1 MRLKIENEIEKIHNK
16 YLASAEEIVSG
27 YERENTLS
35 KDYEGRQMFELLQN
49 ADDEAFGSE
58 GKVLVSFDGTRLSI
72 SNTGTPFSFAGIK
85 SLLYPNASP
94 KKIHANKIGCKGLGF
109 RSILTWA
116 TQITVATQ
124 EFTVQFSQDY
134 AKDFLER
141 ILEENPSLKDEIKSL
156 SKEQYPVATLTCP
169 RIIEEQ
175 MLVEGFDTTIIIDCR
190 HNLSSDIENQIKSL
204 EFEELVFLPNLK
216 EIEIICKE
224 DYHKVFFKVVQ
235 ENEASIE
242 SEDKLTGVCESA
254 DWVLYRT
261 SGSLI
266 DENGKDRDY
275 EFIVAYDPSGKH
287 TGEVL
292 YSYFKTDVKL
302 AFPALIHGTFE
313 LTSDRNSLQK
323 GSVVNKKLIEL
334 LSDFLVETAVKISES
349 NAECNYNPLK
359 LVIAS
364 DMDIVLSQMFGL
376 DQKLRDKA
384 KEKRILPT
392 ISGSYTSVK
401 DNPKFSNLNFEKWL
415 SPEQFQ
421 NLLKHTDDEKIANYI
436 TSELDIDFYEYEE
449 FCNLINAG
457 LDHYDMLS
465 KVKLIKLIDG
475 EFTYR
480 KSSSTF
486 PQLLIDSDGNNIID
500 NSKVYPMPNEED
512 EFIELPSWVDVKFL
526 NQDME
531 HRICKELGLSKDKR
545 ALARRLSR
553 YNTDEYSFD
562 RLLRSVVNQYD
573 TIIVTED
580 KCNDI
585 LNWLWNYY
593 IKEDRQVISDIKV
606 KVICRDGEIRYA
618 KECYLGSDFD
628 NDLGERITSIFSS
641 NFVSPKEMRL
651 KTTDINEIADF
662 LVWLGVSKFP
672 RLISIELPY
681 EKRAD
686 YIRCHSSI
694 YSTRDYCYY
703 SYSDFQSIVKVT
715 VGVFEE
721 FDSIMDQANF
731 NDILCW
737 IILDEKFNKLISASN
752 EEGNPSS
759 QIIAYPF
766 AKRDSR
772 TFGAKY
778 MKSYIRYLLS
788 SVKWIP
794 NAEGLKEDA
803 KHSCFE
809 DNGLAPFIIVP
820 NVDYAYIKNVIGRNC
835 KKDVDLIL
843 SNIGVSDAFQEL
855 DKKVIYESLKQLPI
869 LDVDGKRGKSI
880 YRKLIREIDAVDGLI
895 SNNEAYTD
903 FVKTGSVLAKTSMGK
918 KYVPISEVR
927 YADKKVFSDKILK
940 NFNMF
945 DVDSRSGE
953 EKIRKLFGVMPL
965 KYVNAEVD
973 GIPIIHELDGD
984 FIEEYHKFLPFVYAC
999 RMGLKN
1005 DNQDFN
1011 RLKSTKIMLC
1021 SDVSIKYDFDGDTT
1035 ICKLEKFE
1043 TVYLRKKNAAYIQVP
1058 TEHTIISELIKDFDF
1073 ADAVSELIT
1082 VILDVN
1088 EDKDFY
1094 RDLFRE
1100 NTFIRE
1106 KKMRVDKNDEN
1117 LELLNA
1123 ARRKFKAEI
1132 NLREEFWMTLSAIMR
1147 INISEEPNS
1156 DDMIAAL
1163 GFDKGVDN
1171 GVDFDNINEYAE
1183 FIIEVFRVLKIDIS
1197 AYNNQSVHTIN
1208 IVDYWRKL
1216 LMGKAKIYRNK
1227 YLANIYETI
1236 KDEGDNVSQYEEYCN
1251 NYDSSQYDIDNSVN
1265 VDIDAVFEAEHGISF
1280 GELDEYNDSMISHL
1294 INERAEK
1301 VAADDMEFLNAN
1313 YSRSTVHAH
1322 LLFDRI
1328 DDLIIPK
1335 ISNSDAQ
1342 GEIHVNDKPKPPSIY
1357 DLIESAFSAETVGV
1371 SAVSTRIKPQVAI
1384 NSGNKFAGNHQGRVY
1399 SDQTEKAKKENGM
1412 AGEIAVF
1419 KELMQLYPETT
1430 RWVSGNAQQANRIE
1444 KGDDSCGYD
1453 MYYIDADGVKQYVEV
1468 KASKSEE
1475 ITFSLSDNELKFALS
1490 HPRNYEIFYVVI
1502 GENGKP
1508 KHEIWR
1514 LGYLFDFSE
1523 GEELM
1528 RNDRFTIESKEYCI
1542 TAKPIQK

>member
-1 MRLKIENEIEKIHNK
+1 MRSEIESEIKKIYNK
-16 YLASAEEIVSG
+16 YLVSAEEIVSG

-49 ADDEAFGSE
+49 ADDESCGSE
-58 GKVLVSFDGTRLSI
+58 GKVLVKFDGSKLSI
-72 SNTGTPFSFAGIK
+72 SNTGMPFSFRGIK

-116 TQITVATQ
+116 TQVTVATQ

-134 AKDFLER
+134 ARKFLGK
-141 ILEENPSLKDEIKSL
+141 IIDENPDLSDEIKNL
-156 SKEQYPVATLTCP
+156 SKEQYPIATLTCP
-169 RIIEEQ
+169 KIVEEQ
-175 MLVEGFDTTIIIDCR
+175 ALVEGFVTTIIIDCKQ
-190 HNLSSDIENQIKSL
+190 NLSNDIESQIKSL

-216 EIEIICKE
+216 EVEIICKE

-235 ENEASIE
+235 DNEVSIE
-242 SEDKLTGVCESA
+242 VEDKLTGVRKSA
-254 DWVLYRT
+254 DWILYRT
-261 SGSLI
+261 SGIVI
-266 DENGKDRDY
+266 DENEKDRDY

-287 TGEVL
+287 TSEVL

-323 GSVVNKKLIEL
+323 GSLVNKKLIDL

-349 NAECNYNPLK
+349 NEECSYNPLR

-364 DMDIVLSQMFGL
+364 DMDIVLSQTFGL
-376 DQKLRDKA
+376 DQKLKDKA

-392 ISGSYTSVK
+392 IAGTYTSVNE
-401 DNPKFSNLNFEKWL
+401 NPRFSGLDFEKWL
-415 SPEQFQ
+415 APEPFHA
-421 NLLKHTDDEKIANYI
+421 LLKYTSDDKIVDYI
-436 TSELDIDFYEYEE
+436 TDELGIEFYEYEE
-449 FCNLINAG
+449 FCGLINAG
-457 LDHYDMLS
+457 LDYYNVAA
-465 KVKLIKLIDG
+465 KVKLIKLIED
-475 EFTYR
+475 EFSYR
-480 KSSSTF
+480 KSSSVF
-486 PQLLIDSDGNNIID
+486 PQLLIDNEGNNIID
-500 NSKVYPMPNEED
+500 NSKVYPLPNEED
-512 EFIELPSWVDVKFL
+512 EVVELPRWVDVKYL
-526 NQDME
+526 NSDME
-531 HRICKELGLSKDKR
+531 QRICKELGISKDKR
-545 ALARRLSR
+545 TLARRLSR
-553 YNTDEYSFD
+553 YNADEYSFD

-573 TIIVTED
+573 SIIVTED

-593 IKEDRQVISDIKV
+593 IKEDRQAIPDVKV
-606 KVICRDGEIRYA
+606 KVMCRDGEIRYA
-618 KECYLGSDFD
+618 KECYLGADFG
-628 NDLGERITSIFSS
+628 NTLGERITSIFSS
-641 NFVSPKEMRL
+641 NFVSPKEMKL
-651 KTTDINEIADF
+651 KTNDINEIADF
-662 LVWLGVSKFP
+662 LVWIGVSKFP
-672 RLISIELPY
+672 RLISVELPY
-681 EKRAD
+681 EQRVSYVKS
-686 YIRCHSSI
+686 HSSI

-703 SYSDFQSIVKVT
+703 SYSDFQSIVKVV
-715 VGVFEE
+715 VGVFEA
-721 FDSIMDQANF
+721 FDSIIEQADF

-752 EEGNPSS
+752 EESNVFS
-759 QIIAYPF
+759 QIVAYPNF
-766 AKRDSR
+766 KRDSR
-772 TFGAKY
+772 TFSSKY
-778 MKSYIRYLLS
+778 MKSYLRYLLS

-794 NAEGLKEDA
+794 NIDGIKEDA
-803 KHSCFE
+803 SHSCFE
-809 DNGLAPFIIVP
+809 DNGLTPFIIVP
-820 NVDYAYIKNVIGRNC
+820 NVDYAYIKNVVGRNC

-843 SNIGVSDAFQEL
+843 SNIGVSDVFQEL
-855 DKKVIYESLKQLPI
+855 DKTVIYEALKRLPQLDI
-869 LDVDGKRGKSI
+869 EGKKGKSI
-880 YRKLIREIDAVDGLI
+880 YRKLIREIDSVD
-895 SNNEAYTD
+895 SVTFNNDAYTD
-903 FVKTGSVLAKTSMGK
+903 FIKTGSVLAKTSMGK
-918 KYVPISEVR
+918 KYIPIGEVR

-953 EKIRKLFGVMPL
+953 EKIRKLFGVVPL
-965 KYVNAEVD
+965 KYVNAEID
-973 GIPIIHELDGD
+973 GDPIIHKLDGAFVD
-984 FIEEYHKFLPFVYAC
+984 EYHKFLPFVYVC

-1005 DNQDFN
+1005 ENQDFN

-1035 ICKLEKFE
+1035 TCKLEKFE

-1147 INISEEPNS
+1147 INISDEPNS
-1156 DDMIAAL
+1156 DDMIDAL

-1171 GVDFDNINEYAE
+1171 GINFDNINEYAE
-1183 FIIEVFRVLKIDIS
+1183 FIIKVFRALKIDIP

-1216 LMGKAKIYRNK
+1216 LMDKAKIYKNK

-1236 KDEGDNVSQYEEYCN
+1236 RDEDDSISQYEEYCN

-1280 GELDEYNDSMISHL
+1280 GELDEYDDSVISHL
-1294 INERAEK
+1294 IDERSQK
-1301 VAADDMEFLNAN
+1301 VASDDMEFLNAN

-1328 DDLIIPK
+1328 DELVISK
-1335 ISNSDAQ
+1335 ISNSDLQ
-1342 GEIHVNDKPKPPSIY
+1342 GEIHVNDKPKAPSIY
-1357 DLIESAFSAETVGV
+1357 DLIESAFSTETVGV
-1371 SAVSTRIKPQVAI
+1371 SAISTKIKQQVAI
-1384 NSGNKFAGNHQGRVY
+1384 NSGNRIAGNHQGRIY
-1399 SDQTEKAKKENGM
+1399 SEQTEKNKKENGM
-1412 AGEIAVF
+1412 TGEIAVF
-1419 KELMQLYPETT
+1419 KELMHLYPETT
-1430 RWVSGNAQQANRIE
+1430 HWVSGNAQQANRIE

-1490 HPRNYEIFYVVI
+1490 HSKNYEIFYVVI
-1502 GENGKP
+1502 GDNGKP

-1514 LGYLFDFSE
+1514 LGHLFDFSE
-1523 GEELM
+1523 DEELM